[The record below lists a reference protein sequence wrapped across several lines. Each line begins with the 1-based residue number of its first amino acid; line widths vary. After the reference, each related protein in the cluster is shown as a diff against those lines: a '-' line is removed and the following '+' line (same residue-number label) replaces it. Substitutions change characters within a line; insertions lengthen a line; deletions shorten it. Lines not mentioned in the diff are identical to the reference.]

1 MTYEYNEITNEINPV
16 YLDLSKMTNRE
27 IFISFGD
34 GLTNENLVKKLTER
48 YGKNE
53 YYINMNLLNL
63 YFKKVEFPSFIIVLI
78 IGAFEFY
85 LKDYV
90 SFAIKYAL
98 VFGIFFF

>member
-1 MTYEYNEITNEINPV
+1 
-16 YLDLSKMTNRE
+16 MTNRE

-63 YFKKVEFPSFIIVLI
+63 YFKKVELI
-78 IGAFEFY
+78 
-85 LKDYV
+85 L
-90 SFAIKYAL
+90 
-98 VFGIFFF
+98 